1 MKKQIQIKVT
11 GKVQGVFYRDYT
23 IQKATALGI
32 TGFVKNMP
40 DGFVYIEAFGDDEAL
55 SLFVDWC
62 YTGSPKA
69 EVENVEV
76 EEMNIISNFS
86 GFEMR

>member
-1 MKKQIQIKVT
+1 MKKHIQIRVT

-23 IQKATALGI
+23 VQKALALGI
-32 TGFVKNMP
+32 TGYVKNMP
-40 DGFVYIEAFGDDEAL
+40 DGSVCIEAYGDDEAL

-69 EVENVEV
+69 GVENVEV
-76 EEMNIISNFS
+76 KEMNSVTRFE
-86 GFEMR
+86 GFEIR